1 MAVKGLIKSGEYFD
15 SVTLMLVSRD
25 ASSLPGVI
33 EAAVIMGTK
42 ENKSILESSGML
54 LPEFKDAKDSDLL
67 IVVKSEDEKVAE
79 ENVKKIEEMLKKS
92 KQKVS
97 EGTEIL
103 PKSIEGALQI
113 MPDANMVIVSVAG
126 RYAADVAMDALKRG
140 LHVMIFSDNVPKEK
154 AIEVKKYGYEH
165 DLLVMGPDCGTAIIN
180 GAPLGFANVVNRG
193 DIGIVSAAGTGLQ
206 EVSSMISNHGAGIS
220 QGIGTGGI
228 DVKKD
233 YGALSFM
240 KGIEALRDDPET
252 KVIVLISKPP
262 HPEILEKI
270 GKLTRTIKKPIVGIL
285 LGADPELVKSIGAI
299 PAKNLEEGSLLAV
312 SLSKGISMEDF
323 KKELERKEDEIK
335 KMAEEL
341 SKKLKPEQKYLRAF
355 FQGGTLTY
363 EIQVILKDV
372 IGYVNSNAPLNE
384 SYKLK
389 DSWKSEGHTVIDFGE
404 DEFTVG
410 RPHPQI
416 DFSLRNKRL
425 VEESK
430 LKDVAIFYLDVVIGY
445 GTNPKPKEDLVPAL
459 KEAMKNSNAIFIITV
474 CGTDK
479 DPQDKKDLIKGL
491 KETGAI
497 VFESNASASKL
508 AGYILKNIG
517 GK

>member
-33 EAAVIMGTK
+33 DAAVVMGTK

-54 LPEFKDAKDSDLL
+54 LPEFKDTKDSDLL
-67 IVVKSEDEKVAE
+67 IVVKSDDEKVAE
-79 ENVKKIEEMLKKS
+79 ESVKKIEEMLKKS
-92 KQKVS
+92 KQRTT
-97 EGTEIL
+97 EGVEFL

-113 MPDANMVIVSVAG
+113 MPDANLVIISVAG
-126 RYAADVAMDALKRG
+126 RYAADIAMDALKRG

-206 EVSSMISNHGAGIS
+206 EVSCTISNNGGGIS

-233 YGALSFM
+233 YGALSFL
-240 KGIEALRDDPET
+240 KGLEALRDDPET
-252 KVIVLISKPP
+252 KIIVLVSKPP

-270 GKLTRTIKKPIVGIL
+270 GKLTKDIKKPIVGIL
-285 LGADPELVKSIGAI
+285 LGADSEVVKSIGAI
-299 PAKNLEEGSLLAV
+299 PAKNLEEGALLAL
-312 SLSKGISMEDF
+312 SLSKGIPVEKF
-323 KKELERKEDEIK
+323 QKELKDKEEEIK

-341 SKKLKPEQKYLRAF
+341 SKKLKPEQKYFRGF

-363 EIQVILKDV
+363 ETQVILKDF
-372 IGYVNSNAPLNE
+372 IGPVNSNAPLDE
-384 SYKLK
+384 KYKLK
-389 DSWKSEGHTVIDFGE
+389 DSWKSEGHTIVDLGE

-410 RPHPQI
+410 RPHPMI

-425 VEESK
+425 IEESK
-430 LKDVAIFYLDVVIGY
+430 FSDVAIFYLDVVIGY
-445 GTNPKPKEDLVPAL
+445 GSNMTPKEELVPAIL
-459 KEAMKNSNAIFIITV
+459 EAKKNSNAIFIVTV

-479 DPQDKKDLIKGL
+479 DPQNKKDLIQAL
-491 KETGAI
+491 KETGAV

-508 AGYILKNIG
+508 AGYILKDIG

>member
-33 EAAVIMGTK
+33 DAAVVMGTK

-54 LPEFKDAKDSDLL
+54 LPEFKDTKDSDLL
-67 IVVKSEDEKVAE
+67 IVVKSDDEKVAE
-79 ENVKKIEEMLKKS
+79 ESVKKIEEMLKKS
-92 KQKVS
+92 KQRTT
-97 EGTEIL
+97 EGVEFL

-113 MPDANMVIVSVAG
+113 MPDANLVIISVAG
-126 RYAADVAMDALKRG
+126 KYVPDIAIDALKRG

-165 DLLVMGPDCGTAIIN
+165 NLLVMGPDCGTAIIN

-193 DIGIVSAAGTGLQ
+193 EIGIVSAAGTGLQ
-206 EVSSMISNHGAGIS
+206 EVSCIISNNGGGIS

-228 DVKKD
+228 DVKKE
-233 YGALSFM
+233 YGALSFL
-240 KGIEALRDDPET
+240 KGLEALRDDPET
-252 KVIVLISKPP
+252 KIIVLVSKPP

-270 GKLTRTIKKPIVGIL
+270 GKLTKDIKKPVVGIL
-285 LGADPELVKSIGAI
+285 LGADNEVVKSIGAI
-299 PAKNLEEGSLLAV
+299 PAKNLEEGALLAL
-312 SLSKGISMEDF
+312 SLSKGIPVEKF
-323 KKELERKEDEIK
+323 QKELKEKEEEIK
-335 KMAEEL
+335 KMADEL
-341 SKKLKPEQKYLRAF
+341 SKKLKPEQKYFRGF

-363 EIQVILKDV
+363 ETQVILKDF
-372 IGYVNSNAPLNE
+372 IGPVNSNAPLDE
-384 SYKLK
+384 KYKLK
-389 DSWKSEGHTVIDFGE
+389 DSWKSEGHTIVDLGE

-410 RPHPQI
+410 RPHPMI

-425 VEESK
+425 IEESK
-430 LKDVAIFYLDVVIGY
+430 FSDVAIFYLDVVIGY
-445 GTNPKPKEDLVPAL
+445 GSNMTPKEELVPAIL
-459 KEAMKNSNAIFIITV
+459 EAKKNSNAIFIVTV

-479 DPQDKKDLIKGL
+479 DPQNKKDLIQGL
-491 KETGAI
+491 KETGAV

>member
-1 MAVKGLIKSGEYFD
+1 MYVKGLIKSGEYYD

-33 EAAVIMGTK
+33 EAAVVMGTK

-54 LPEFKDAKDSDLL
+54 LPEFRDAKDSDLL
-67 IVVKSEDEKVAE
+67 VVVKSDDEKVAE
-79 ENVKKIEEMLKKS
+79 ESVNKIIEMLKKS
-92 KQKVS
+92 KEKFSQSS
-97 EGTEIL
+97 ELL

-113 MPDANMVIVSVAG
+113 MPDANLCLISVAG
-126 RYAADVAMDALKRG
+126 RYAADVALDALKRG

-154 AIEVKKYGYEH
+154 AIEVKKYGYDH

-206 EVSSMISNHGAGIS
+206 EVSSIISNNGGGIS

-228 DVKKD
+228 DVKKE

-240 KGIEALRDDPET
+240 KGIEALRDDPDT

-270 GKLTRTIKKPIVGIL
+270 GNLTKTIKKPIVGIL
-285 LGADPELVKSIGAI
+285 LGADPEMVKSIGAI
-299 PAKNLEEGSLLAV
+299 PASTLEEGALLAV
-312 SLSKGISMEDF
+312 SLSKGVSMDTF
-323 KKELERKEDEIK
+323 KKDLEKKEEEIK
-335 KMAEEL
+335 KLADEL
-341 SKKLKPEQKYLRAF
+341 SKKLKPEQKYFRGF

-363 EIQVILKDV
+363 ETEVILKDF
-372 IGYVNSNAPLNE
+372 IGYVNSNVPLDDK
-384 SYKLK
+384 YKLK

-425 VEESK
+425 IEESK
-430 LKDVAIFYLDVVIGY
+430 LREVAIFYLDVVIGY
-445 GTNPKPKEDLVPAL
+445 GTNPKPKDDLLPAL
-459 KEAMKNSNAIFIITV
+459 IEAKKNSNAIFIITV

-479 DPQDKKDLIKGL
+479 DPQNKKDLIMGL
-491 KETGAI
+491 KDAGAI
-497 VFESNASASKL
+497 VFESNASAAKL
-508 AGYILKNIG
+508 AGYILKKIG
-517 GK
+517 G

>member
-1 MAVKGLIKSGEYFD
+1 MYVKGLIKSGEYYD

-33 EAAVIMGTK
+33 EAAVVMGTK

-54 LPEFKDAKDSDLL
+54 LPEFKDAKDSDL
-67 IVVKSEDEKVAE
+67 IIAVKSEDEKVAVE
-79 ENVKKIEEMLKKS
+79 SLNKIVEMLKKS
-92 KQKVS
+92 KERAS
-97 EGTEIL
+97 TGLEYL
-103 PKSIEGALQI
+103 PKSIEGALQM
-113 MPDANMVIVSVAG
+113 MPDANLCLISVAG

-140 LHVMIFSDNVPKEK
+140 LHVMIFSDNVPKDK

-206 EVSSMISNHGAGIS
+206 EVSSIISNNGGGIS

-228 DVKKD
+228 DVKKE

-270 GKLTRTIKKPIVGIL
+270 GKLTKTINKPIVGIL
-285 LGADPELVKSIGAI
+285 LGADPEMVKSIGAI
-299 PAKNLEEGSLLAV
+299 PAATLEEGALLAV
-312 SLSKGISMEDF
+312 SLSKGVPMEMF
-323 KKELERKEDEIK
+323 KKELEEREEEIK
-335 KMAEEL
+335 KLADEL
-341 SKKLKPEQKYLRAF
+341 SKKLKPEQKYFRGF

-363 EIQVILKDV
+363 ETEVILKDF
-372 IGYVNSNAPLNE
+372 IGYVNSNVPLDDKF
-384 SYKLK
+384 KLK

-425 VEESK
+425 IEESK
-430 LKDVAIFYLDVVIGY
+430 LPDVAIFYLDVVIGF
-445 GTNPKPKEDLVPAL
+445 GTNPKPKEDLVPSL
-459 KEAMKNSNAIFIITV
+459 KEAKKNSNAIFIVTV
-474 CGTDK
+474 CGTNK
-479 DPQDKKDLIKGL
+479 DPQNKKDLIEGL
-491 KETGAI
+491 KEVGAI

-508 AGYILKNIG
+508 AGYILKKIG
-517 GK
+517 G

>member
-1 MAVKGLIKSGEYFD
+1 MYVKGLIKSGEYYD
-15 SVTLMLVSRD
+15 SATLMLVSKD

-33 EAAVIMGTK
+33 EAAVVMGTK
-42 ENKSILESSGML
+42 ENKSILEDSGML
-54 LPEFKDAKDSDLL
+54 LPEFVNAKDTDL
-67 IVVKSEDEKVAE
+67 IIAVKSENEKVAE
-79 ENVKKIEEMLKKS
+79 ESVYKIVEMLKKS
-92 KQKVS
+92 KERIS
-97 EGTEIL
+97 ASAEFL
-103 PKSIEGALQI
+103 PKSIEGALEI
-113 MPDANMVIVSVAG
+113 MPDANLCLISVAG

-206 EVSSMISNHGAGIS
+206 EVSTIISNNGGGIS

-228 DVKKD
+228 DVKKE
-233 YGALSFM
+233 YGALSFL

-270 GKLTRTIKKPIVGIL
+270 GNLTKTIQKPIVGIL

-299 PAKNLEEGSLLAV
+299 PASTLEEGALLAV
-312 SLSKGISMEDF
+312 SLSKGVPMEKF
-323 KKELERKEDEIK
+323 KKELEDREQEIK
-335 KMAEEL
+335 KLADEL
-341 SKKLKPEQKYLRAF
+341 SKKLKPSQKYFRGF
-355 FQGGTLTY
+355 FQGGTLTF
-363 EIQVILKDV
+363 ETQVILKDF
-372 IGYVNSNAPLNE
+372 IGYVNSNVPLDE
-384 SYKLK
+384 KYKLK

-425 VEESK
+425 IEESK
-430 LKDVAIFYLDVVIGY
+430 LPDVAIFYLDVVVGY
-445 GTNPKPKEDLVPAL
+445 GTNPKPKEELIPAL
-459 KEAMKNSNAIFIITV
+459 KEAMKNSNALFVITV
-474 CGTDK
+474 CATDK
-479 DPQDKKDLIKGL
+479 DPQNKKDLIQGL
-491 KETGAI
+491 KEAGAI
-497 VFESNASASKL
+497 VFESNASATKF
-508 AGYILKNIG
+508 AGYVLKKIG
-517 GK
+517 G

>member
-1 MAVKGLIKSGEYFD
+1 MAVKGLIKSGEYYD

-33 EAAVIMGTK
+33 EAAVVMGTK

-67 IVVKSEDEKVAE
+67 IVVKSENEKVAE
-79 ENVKKIEEMLKKS
+79 ENLDKILKMLKES
-92 KQKVS
+92 KQKTT
-97 EGTEIL
+97 EGAELL
-103 PKSIEGALQI
+103 PKSIEGALQV
-113 MPDANMVIVSVAG
+113 MPDANLVLISVAG

-140 LHVMIFSDNVPKEK
+140 LHVMIFSDNVPKDK

-165 DLLVMGPDCGTAIIN
+165 ELLVMGPDCGTAIIN
-180 GAPLGFANVVNRG
+180 GAPLGFANVVERG

-206 EVSSMISNHGAGIS
+206 EVSSIISNNGGGIS

-228 DVKKD
+228 DVKKE
-233 YGALSFM
+233 YGALSFL

-252 KVIVLISKPP
+252 KVIILISKPP

-270 GKLTRTIKKPIVGIL
+270 GNLTKTIKKPIVGIL
-285 LGADPELVKSIGAI
+285 LGADPEVVKSIGAI
-299 PAKNLEEGSLLAV
+299 PAKNLEEGALLAV
-312 SLSKGISMEDF
+312 SLSKGIPMEKF
-323 KKELERKEDEIK
+323 NKELEEKELEIK
-335 KMAEEL
+335 KLAEEL
-341 SKKLKPEQKYLRAF
+341 SKRLKSEQKYFRGF

-363 EIQVILKDV
+363 ETQVILKDFV
-372 IGYVNSNAPLNE
+372 GFVNSNVPLDE
-384 SYKLK
+384 KYKLK

-425 VEESK
+425 IEESK

-459 KEAMKNSNAIFIITV
+459 REAMKNSNALFIITV

-479 DPQDKKDLIKGL
+479 DPQNKKDLIQGL

-497 VFESNASASKL
+497 VFESNARASKL

>member
-1 MAVKGLIKSGEYFD
+1 MYVKGLIKSGEYYD

-33 EAAVIMGTK
+33 EAAVVMGTK
-42 ENKSILESSGML
+42 ENKSILDASGML
-54 LPEFKDAKDSDLL
+54 LPEFRDAKDSDLL
-67 IVVKSEDEKVAE
+67 IVVKGENEKAAEDGV
-79 ENVKKIEEMLKKS
+79 NKIVEMLKKS
-92 KQKVS
+92 KERVS
-97 EGTEIL
+97 AGAEFL

-113 MPDANMVIVSVAG
+113 MPDANLCLISVAG

-154 AIEVKKYGYEH
+154 AIEVKKYGFEH

-206 EVSSMISNHGAGIS
+206 EVSSIISNNGGGIS

-228 DVKKD
+228 DIKKE
-233 YGALSFM
+233 YGGLSFI

-252 KVIVLISKPP
+252 KVIVLVSKPP
-262 HPEILEKI
+262 HPEVLEKI
-270 GKLTRTIKKPIVGIL
+270 GKVTREIKKPIVGVL

-299 PAKNLEEGSLLAV
+299 PASTLEEGALLAL
-312 SLSKGISMEDF
+312 SISKGIPMDTF
-323 KKELERKEDEIK
+323 KKKLEEKEEEIK
-335 KMAEEL
+335 KLAEDL
-341 SKKLKPEQKYLRAF
+341 AKRLKPEQKYLRAF

-363 EIQVILKDV
+363 EIQVILKDF
-372 IGYVNSNAPLNE
+372 IGYVNSNAPLDE
-384 SYKLK
+384 KFKLK

-425 VEESK
+425 IEESK
-430 LKDVAIFYLDVVIGY
+430 LPEVAIFYLDVVIGH
-445 GTNPKPKEDLVPAL
+445 GTNMNPKDELIPTI
-459 KEAMKNSNAIFIITV
+459 KEAMKNTNALFIVTV

-479 DPQDKKDLIKGL
+479 DPQNKKDLIQGL
-491 KETGAI
+491 KDAGAI

-508 AGYILKNIG
+508 AGYILKRIG
-517 GK
+517 G

>member
-15 SVTLMLVSRD
+15 SVTLMLVSKD
-25 ASSLPGVI
+25 ASTLPGVI
-33 EAAVIMGTK
+33 EAAVVMGTN

-54 LPEFKDAKDSDLL
+54 LPEFVNAKDSDLL
-67 IVVKSEDEKVAE
+67 IIVKSEDEKVAE

-92 KQKVS
+92 KQRVS
-97 EGTEIL
+97 EGAEIL
-103 PKSIEGALQI
+103 PKSIEGALQV
-113 MPDANMVIVSVAG
+113 MPDANMVVISVAG
-126 RYAADVAMDALKRG
+126 KYAADVAMDALKKG

-206 EVSSMISNHGAGIS
+206 EVSSIISNHGAGIS

-228 DVKKD
+228 DVKKE
-233 YGALSFM
+233 YGAYSFM

-270 GKLTRTIKKPIVGIL
+270 GNLTRNIQKPIVGIL
-285 LGADPELVKSIGAI
+285 LGADPEMVKSIGAI
-299 PAKNLEEGSLLAV
+299 PAKNLEEGALLAV
-312 SLSKGISMEDF
+312 SLSKGVSIEEF
-323 KKELERKEDEIK
+323 KKELDKKEEEIK
-335 KMAEEL
+335 RLASEL

-363 EIQVILKDV
+363 EIQVILKDM
-372 IGYVNSNAPLNE
+372 IGLVYSNAPLVE

-425 VEESK
+425 IEESK
-430 LKDVAIFYLDVVIGY
+430 LSDVAIFYLDVVVGY
-445 GTNPKPKEDLVPAL
+445 GTNPKPKEELVPAL
-459 KEAMKNSNAIFIITV
+459 KEAMKNSNAIFIVTV
-474 CGTDK
+474 CATDK
-479 DPQDKKDLIKGL
+479 DPQNKKDLIEGL

-517 GK
+517 GR

>member
-1 MAVKGLIKSGEYFD
+1 MYVKGLVKSGEYYD

-33 EAAVIMGTK
+33 EAAVVMGTK

-54 LPEFKDAKDSDLL
+54 LPEFKEAKDSDLL
-67 IVVKSEDEKVAE
+67 VVVKSDDEKVAE
-79 ENVKKIEEMLKKS
+79 DSVNKIIEMLKKS
-92 KQKVS
+92 KEKFSQS
-97 EGTEIL
+97 AELL

-113 MPDANMVIVSVAG
+113 MPDANLCLISVAG

-154 AIEVKKYGYEH
+154 AIEVKKYGYDH

-206 EVSSMISNHGAGIS
+206 EVSSIISNNGGGIS

-228 DVKKD
+228 DVKKE

-240 KGIEALRDDPET
+240 KGIEALRDDPDT

-270 GKLTRTIKKPIVGIL
+270 GNLTKTIEKPIVGIL
-285 LGADPELVKSIGAI
+285 LGADPEMVKSIGAI
-299 PAKNLEEGSLLAV
+299 PASTLEEGALLAV
-312 SLSKGISMEDF
+312 SLSKGVSMDTF
-323 KKELERKEDEIK
+323 KKELEKKEEEIK
-335 KMAEEL
+335 KIADEL
-341 SKKLKPEQKYLRAF
+341 SKKLKPEQKYFRGF

-363 EIQVILKDV
+363 ETEVILKDF
-372 IGYVNSNAPLNE
+372 IGYVNSNVPLDDK
-384 SYKLK
+384 YKLK

-425 VEESK
+425 IEESK
-430 LKDVAIFYLDVVIGY
+430 LSEVAIFYLDVVIGY
-445 GTNPKPKEDLVPAL
+445 GTNPKPKDDLLPAL
-459 KEAMKNSNAIFIITV
+459 IEAKKNSNAIFIITV

-479 DPQDKKDLIKGL
+479 DPQNKKDLIMGL
-491 KETGAI
+491 KDAGAI
-497 VFESNASASKL
+497 VFESNASAAKL
-508 AGYILKNIG
+508 AGYILKKIG
-517 GK
+517 G

>member
-15 SVTLMLVSRD
+15 SATLMLVSKD

-33 EAAVIMGTK
+33 EAAVVMGTN

-54 LPEFKDAKDSDLL
+54 LPEFVNAKDSDLL

-92 KQKVS
+92 KQRVS
-97 EGTEIL
+97 EGAEIL
-103 PKSIEGALQI
+103 PKSIEGALQV
-113 MPDANMVIVSVAG
+113 MPDANMVVISVAG
-126 RYAADVAMDALKRG
+126 KYAADVAMDALKKG

-228 DVKKD
+228 DVKKE
-233 YGALSFM
+233 YGAYSFM

-270 GKLTRTIKKPIVGIL
+270 GNLTRNIQKPIVGIL
-285 LGADPELVKSIGAI
+285 LGADPEMVKSIGAI
-299 PAKNLEEGSLLAV
+299 PAKNLEEGALLAV
-312 SLSKGISMEDF
+312 SLSKGASMEEF
-323 KKELERKEDEIK
+323 KKELDKKEEEIK
-335 KMAEEL
+335 KMADEL

-363 EIQVILKDV
+363 EIQVILKDM
-372 IGYVNSNAPLNE
+372 IGPVYSNAPLVE

-425 VEESK
+425 IEESK
-430 LKDVAIFYLDVVIGY
+430 LSDVAIFYLDVVVGH
-445 GTNPKPKEDLVPAL
+445 GTNPKPKEELVPAL
-459 KEAMKNSNAIFIITV
+459 KEAMKNSNAIFIVTV
-474 CGTDK
+474 CATDK
-479 DPQDKKDLIKGL
+479 DPQNKKDLIEGL

-517 GK
+517 GR

>member
-15 SVTLMLVSRD
+15 SVTLMLVSKD
-25 ASSLPGVI
+25 ASALPGVI
-33 EAAVIMGTK
+33 EAAVVMGTN
-42 ENKSILESSGML
+42 ENKSILEFSGML
-54 LPEFKDAKDSDLL
+54 LPEFVNAKDSDLL

-92 KQKVS
+92 KQRVS
-97 EGTEIL
+97 QGAEIL
-103 PKSIEGALQI
+103 PKSIEGALQV
-113 MPDANMVIVSVAG
+113 MPDANMVVISVAG
-126 RYAADVAMDALKRG
+126 KYAADVAMDALKKG

-228 DVKKD
+228 DVKKE
-233 YGALSFM
+233 YGAYSFM

-270 GKLTRTIKKPIVGIL
+270 GNLTRTIQKPIVGIL
-285 LGADPELVKSIGAI
+285 LGADPEMVKSIGAI
-299 PAKNLEEGSLLAV
+299 PAKNLEEGALLAV
-312 SLSKGISMEDF
+312 SLSKGISMEEF
-323 KKELERKEDEIK
+323 KKELDKKEEEIK
-335 KMAEEL
+335 RLADEL
-341 SKKLKPEQKYLRAF
+341 SKKLKTEQKYLRAF

-363 EIQVILKDV
+363 EIQVILKDI
-372 IGYVNSNAPLNE
+372 IGPVYSNAPLVE

-389 DSWKSEGHTVIDFGE
+389 NSWKSEGHTVIDFGE

-425 VEESK
+425 IEESK
-430 LKDVAIFYLDVVIGY
+430 LSDVAIFYLDVVVGY
-445 GTNPKPKEDLVPAL
+445 GTNPKPKDELVPAL
-459 KEAMKNSNAIFIITV
+459 KEAMKNSNAIFIVTV
-474 CGTDK
+474 CATDK
-479 DPQDKKDLIKGL
+479 DPQNKKDLIEGL

-497 VFESNASASKL
+497 VFESNATASKL

>member
-33 EAAVIMGTK
+33 DAAVVMGTK

-54 LPEFKDAKDSDLL
+54 LPEFKDTKDSDLL
-67 IVVKSEDEKVAE
+67 IVVKSDDEKVAE
-79 ENVKKIEEMLKKS
+79 ESVKKIEEMLKKS
-92 KQKVS
+92 KQRTT
-97 EGTEIL
+97 EGAEFL

-113 MPDANMVIVSVAG
+113 MPDANLVIISVAG
-126 RYAADVAMDALKRG
+126 RYAADIAMDALKRG

-165 DLLVMGPDCGTAIIN
+165 NLLVMGPDCGTAIIN

-193 DIGIVSAAGTGLQ
+193 EIGIVSAAGTGLQ
-206 EVSSMISNHGAGIS
+206 EVSCIISNNGGGIS

-233 YGALSFM
+233 YGALSFL
-240 KGIEALRDDPET
+240 KGLEALRDDPET
-252 KVIVLISKPP
+252 KIIVLVSKPP

-270 GKLTRTIKKPIVGIL
+270 GKLTKDIKKPVVGIL
-285 LGADPELVKSIGAI
+285 LGADNEVVKSIGAI
-299 PAKNLEEGSLLAV
+299 PAKNLEEGALLAL
-312 SLSKGISMEDF
+312 SLSKGIPVEKF
-323 KKELERKEDEIK
+323 QKELKEKEEEIK
-335 KMAEEL
+335 KMADEL
-341 SKKLKPEQKYLRAF
+341 SKKLKPEQKYFRGF

-363 EIQVILKDV
+363 ETQVILKDF
-372 IGYVNSNAPLNE
+372 IGPVNSNAPLDE
-384 SYKLK
+384 KYKLK
-389 DSWKSEGHTVIDFGE
+389 DSWKSEGHTIVDLGE

-410 RPHPQI
+410 RPHPMI

-425 VEESK
+425 IEESK
-430 LKDVAIFYLDVVIGY
+430 FSDVAIFYLDVVIGY
-445 GTNPKPKEDLVPAL
+445 GSNMTPKEELVPAIL
-459 KEAMKNSNAIFIITV
+459 EAKKNSNAIFIVTV

-479 DPQDKKDLIKGL
+479 DPQNKKDLIQGL
-491 KETGAI
+491 KETGAV

>member
-1 MAVKGLIKSGEYFD
+1 MYVKGLIKSGEYYD

-33 EAAVIMGTK
+33 EAAVVMGTK
-42 ENKSILESSGML
+42 ENKSILESSNML
-54 LPEFKDAKDSDLL
+54 LPEFKDAKDTDLL

-79 ENVKKIEEMLKKS
+79 ESVNKIVEMLKKS
-92 KQKVS
+92 KEKVS
-97 EGTEIL
+97 AGAEFL
-103 PKSIEGALQI
+103 PKSIEGALQM
-113 MPDANMVIVSVAG
+113 MPDANLCLISVAG

-206 EVSSMISNHGAGIS
+206 EVSSIISNNGGGIS

-228 DVKKD
+228 DVKKE

-240 KGIEALRDDPET
+240 KGIEALKDDPET

-270 GKLTRTIKKPIVGIL
+270 GKLTKTINKPIVGIL

-299 PAKNLEEGSLLAV
+299 PASTLEEGALLAV
-312 SLSKGISMEDF
+312 SLSKGVPMEKF
-323 KKELERKEDEIK
+323 KKELEEREIEIK
-335 KMAEEL
+335 KLADEL
-341 SKKLKPEQKYLRAF
+341 AKQLKPEQKYFRGF

-363 EIQVILKDV
+363 ETEVILKDF
-372 IGYVNSNAPLNE
+372 IGYVNSNVPLDE
-384 SYKLK
+384 KYKLK

-425 VEESK
+425 IEESK

-445 GTNPKPKEDLVPAL
+445 GTNPKPKEDLVPAII
-459 KEAMKNSNAIFIITV
+459 EAKKNSNALFIITV

-479 DPQDKKDLIKGL
+479 DPQNKKDLIKGL
-491 KETGAI
+491 KDAGAI
-497 VFESNASASKL
+497 VFESNASATKL
-508 AGYILKNIG
+508 AGYILKKIG
-517 GK
+517 G

>member
-1 MAVKGLIKSGEYFD
+1 MYVKGLIKSGEYYD

-33 EAAVIMGTK
+33 EAAVVMGTK

-67 IVVKSEDEKVAE
+67 IVVKSEDEKIAE
-79 ENVKKIEEMLKKS
+79 ESVNKIVEMLKKS
-92 KQKVS
+92 KEKVS
-97 EGTEIL
+97 ASAEFL
-103 PKSIEGALQI
+103 PKSIEGAI
-113 MPDANMVIVSVAG
+113 EMMPDANLCLISVAG

-140 LHVMIFSDNVPKEK
+140 LHVMIFSDNVPKDK

-193 DIGIVSAAGTGLQ
+193 DIGVVSAAGTGLQ
-206 EVSSMISNHGAGIS
+206 EVSSIISNNGGGIS

-228 DVKKD
+228 DVKKE

-270 GKLTRTIKKPIVGIL
+270 GKLTKTINKPIVGIL
-285 LGADPELVKSIGAI
+285 LGADPEMVKSIGAI
-299 PAKNLEEGSLLAV
+299 PAATLEEGALLAV
-312 SLSKGISMEDF
+312 SLSKGVPMEKF
-323 KKELERKEDEIK
+323 KKELEEREEEIK
-335 KMAEEL
+335 KLADEL
-341 SKKLKPEQKYLRAF
+341 SKKLKPEQKYFRGF

-363 EIQVILKDV
+363 ETEVILKDF
-372 IGYVNSNAPLNE
+372 IGYVNSNVPLDDKF
-384 SYKLK
+384 KLK

-425 VEESK
+425 IEESK
-430 LKDVAIFYLDVVIGY
+430 LPEVAIFYLDVVIGY

-459 KEAMKNSNAIFIITV
+459 KEAKKNSNALFIVTV

-479 DPQDKKDLIKGL
+479 DPQNKKELIEGL
-491 KETGAI
+491 KEAGAI
-497 VFESNASASKL
+497 VFESNASAAKL
-508 AGYILKNIG
+508 AGYILKKIG
-517 GK
+517 G

>member
-15 SVTLMLVSRD
+15 SVTLMLVSKD
-25 ASSLPGVI
+25 ASTLPGVI
-33 EAAVIMGTK
+33 EAAVVMGTN

-54 LPEFKDAKDSDLL
+54 LPEFVNAKDSDLL

-92 KQKVS
+92 KQRVS
-97 EGTEIL
+97 EGAEIL
-103 PKSIEGALQI
+103 PKSIEGALKV
-113 MPDANMVIVSVAG
+113 MPDANMVVISVAG
-126 RYAADVAMDALKRG
+126 KYAADVAMDALKKG

-206 EVSSMISNHGAGIS
+206 EVSSIISNHGAGIS

-228 DVKKD
+228 DVKKE
-233 YGALSFM
+233 YGGYSFM

-270 GKLTRTIKKPIVGIL
+270 GNLTRNIQKPIVGIL
-285 LGADPELVKSIGAI
+285 LGADPEMVKSIGAI
-299 PAKNLEEGSLLAV
+299 PAKNLEEGALLAV
-312 SLSKGISMEDF
+312 SLSKGVSMEEF
-323 KKELERKEDEIK
+323 KKELDKKEEEIK
-335 KMAEEL
+335 KMAFEL

-363 EIQVILKDV
+363 EIQVILKDM
-372 IGYVNSNAPLNE
+372 IGPVYSNAPLVE

-425 VEESK
+425 IEESK
-430 LKDVAIFYLDVVIGY
+430 FSDVAIFYLDVVVGY
-445 GTNPKPKEDLVPAL
+445 GTNPKPKEELVPAL
-459 KEAMKNSNAIFIITV
+459 KEAMKNSNAIFIVTV
-474 CGTDK
+474 CATDK
-479 DPQDKKDLIKGL
+479 DPQNKKDLIEGL

-517 GK
+517 GR